1 MSKYIQDCIR
11 NNSRSIIGG
20 LTKPQ
25 QKSLNEII
33 RGLFNTGTPI
43 LRHLAQD
50 KNKSA
55 KKQAEKYSYHL
66 GNIGIKNN
74 VDAFALN
81 KAKKSI
87 EQTTII
93 AYDLTDISKEN
104 SRKMEKI
111 STVFDGSKRKPTE
124 GFTIH
129 GVGINNILVKLEIHD
144 SQRKTLNQTR
154 LKIINEI
161 SKRLDNQGIWVFDR
175 GNDDK
180 QFFKDLR
187 QNLKVDF
194 IARLK
199 ENRLVVVE
207 ETGVII
213 QVKDLQEGKYKIF
226 LMNKSN
232 TGADLK
238 EKYTLV
244 ISDHLKNK
252 APIRL
257 LSNLDFEQYSIKEL
271 VTMYLQRWGIEN
283 GFKRI
288 KTKFELEK
296 IRLLSYEKCVNLIAL
311 IQLAVVLSTITFL
324 TIQQETNFLITGVLL
339 TYKRF
344 LKTKHLTFNNDSFI
358 SFLRDALRPLIH
370 RKWHPTNQISL
381 FSRRQLEKLGSF

>member
-11 NNSRSIIGG
+11 NNSRSIIGA

-25 QKSLNEII
+25 QKALNEII

-50 KNKSA
+50 KNKSV

-66 GNIGIKNN
+66 GNVEIKNN
-74 VDAFALN
+74 VDDFALN
-81 KAKKSI
+81 KAKKTI

-129 GVGINNILVKLEIHD
+129 GVGINNILVRLEIHD
-144 SQRKTLNQTR
+144 SQSKTLNQTR
-154 LKIINEI
+154 LKIISEI
-161 SKRLDNQGIWVFDR
+161 SKKLDNQGIWVFDR

-187 QNLKVDF
+187 QNLKIDF
-194 IARLK
+194 IARLR

-207 ETGVII
+207 ETRVITK
-213 QVKDLQEGKYKIF
+213 VKNLQEGKYKVF
-226 LMNKSN
+226 LMNKTN
-232 TGADLK
+232 TKADLK

-244 ISDHLKNK
+244 ISNHLKNK

-271 VTMYLQRWGIEN
+271 VTMYLQRWGI
-283 GFKRI
+283 
-288 KTKFELEK
+288 
-296 IRLLSYEKCVNLIAL
+296 
-311 IQLAVVLSTITFL
+311 
-324 TIQQETNFLITGVLL
+324 
-339 TYKRF
+339 
-344 LKTKHLTFNNDSFI
+344 
-358 SFLRDALRPLIH
+358 
-370 RKWHPTNQISL
+370 
-381 FSRRQLEKLGSF
+381 

>member
-11 NNSRSIIGG
+11 NNSRSIIGA

-25 QKSLNEII
+25 QKALNEII

-50 KNKSA
+50 KNKSV

-66 GNIGIKNN
+66 GNVEIKNN
-74 VDAFALN
+74 VDDFALN
-81 KAKKSI
+81 KAKKTI

-129 GVGINNILVKLEIHD
+129 GVGINNILVRLEIHD
-144 SQRKTLNQTR
+144 SQSKTLNQTR
-154 LKIINEI
+154 LKIIREI
-161 SKRLDNQGIWVFDR
+161 SKKLDNQGIWVFDR

-187 QNLKVDF
+187 QNLKIDF
-194 IARLK
+194 IARLR

-207 ETGVII
+207 ETGVITK
-213 QVKDLQEGKYKIF
+213 VKNLQEGKYKVF
-226 LMNKSN
+226 LMNKTN
-232 TGADLK
+232 TKADLK

-244 ISDHLKNK
+244 ISNHLKNK

-283 GFKRI
+283 EFKRI

-296 IRLLSYEKCVNLIAL
+296 IRLLNYEKCVNLIAL
-311 IQLAVVLSTITFL
+311 IQLAVILSTITFL

-339 TYKRF
+339 MYKRF
-344 LKTKHLTFNNDSFI
+344 LKIKHLTFNNDSFI
-358 SFLRDALRPLIH
+358 SFLRDALKPLIH
-370 RKWHPTNQISL
+370 GKWHPPNQISL

>member
-11 NNSRSIIGG
+11 NNSRSIIGA

-25 QKSLNEII
+25 QKALNEII
-33 RGLFNTGTPI
+33 RGLFNAGTPI

-66 GNIGIKNN
+66 GNVEIKNN
-74 VDAFALN
+74 VDDFALN
-81 KAKKSI
+81 KAKKTI

-104 SRKMEKI
+104 SKKMEKI

-144 SQRKTLNQTR
+144 SQSKTLNQTR
-154 LKIINEI
+154 LKIIHEI
-161 SKRLDNQGIWVFDR
+161 SKKLDNQGIWIFDR

-187 QNLKVDF
+187 QNPKVDF

-207 ETGVII
+207 ETGVITK
-213 QVKDLQEGKYKIF
+213 VKNLEEGKYKIC
-226 LMNKSN
+226 LLNKTN
-232 TGADLK
+232 TNVDPK

-244 ISDHLKNK
+244 ISNHLKNK

-296 IRLLSYEKCVNLIAL
+296 IRLLNYEKCVNLIAL
-311 IQLAVVLSTITFL
+311 IQLAVILSTITFL

-339 TYKRF
+339 MYKRF
-344 LKTKHLTFNNDSFI
+344 LKIKHLTFNNDSFI
-358 SFLRDALRPLIH
+358 SFLRDALKPLIH
-370 RKWHPTNQISL
+370 RKWHPQNQISL

>member
-11 NNSRSIIGG
+11 NNSRSIIGS

-25 QKSLNEII
+25 QKALNEII

-66 GNIGIKNN
+66 GNVEIKNN
-74 VDAFALN
+74 VDDFALN
-81 KAKKSI
+81 KAKKTV

-104 SRKMEKI
+104 SKKMEKI

-144 SQRKTLNQTR
+144 SQCKTLNQTR
-154 LKIINEI
+154 LRIIREI
-161 SKRLDNQGIWVFDR
+161 SKKLDNQGIWVVDR

-187 QNLKVDF
+187 QNPKVDF
-194 IARLK
+194 IARLRK
-199 ENRLVVVE
+199 NRLVVVE

-213 QVKDLQEGKYKIF
+213 QVKNLHEGKYKIY
-226 LMNKSN
+226 LLNKTN
-232 TGADLK
+232 TKVDLK

-244 ISDHLKNK
+244 ISSHLKNK

-257 LSNLDFEQYSIKEL
+257 LSNLDFEQYSIKEF

-296 IRLLSYEKCVNLIAL
+296 IRLLNYEKCVNLIAL
-311 IQLAVVLSTITFL
+311 IQLAVILSTITFL

-339 TYKRF
+339 MYKRF
-344 LKTKHLTFNNDSFI
+344 LKIKHLTFNNDSFI
-358 SFLRDALRPLIH
+358 SFMRDALKPLIH
-370 RKWHPTNQISL
+370 RKWHPPNQISL